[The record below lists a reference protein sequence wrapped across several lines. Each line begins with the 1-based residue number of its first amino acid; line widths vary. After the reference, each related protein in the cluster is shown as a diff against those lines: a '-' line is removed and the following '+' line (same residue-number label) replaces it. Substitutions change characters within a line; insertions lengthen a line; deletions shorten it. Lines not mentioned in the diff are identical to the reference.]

1 MSEHVHKVTLPSSSA
16 PSACGKLS
24 GLSAILEYPL
34 FIRCFLLGGGCSGT
48 LLLAGRLGGWKVR
61 DVPTGAP
68 TQQEI
73 PHTTIALI
81 LRAWLGTTQIACI
94 PEFSLFPV
102 EGVRSCLAGGGL
114 LVCLVG
120 GGLLFCLLSD
130 FSCSACVLVTGTL
143 AGGDGVSLSTVCFCF
158 VLRPSLPGG
167 GACEVFFVCVLVRRV
182 LAGILMAGGDGVSLS
197 LGAMVCWC
205 FCFVLRPS
213 LPGEVFFVR
222 VLVRRVLAP
231 LFVWPGS

>member
-48 LLLAGRLGGWKVR
+48 LLLAGRLGGRKVR

-73 PHTTIALI
+73 PHTTIALV

-94 PEFSLFPV
+94 PEFSLFTL

-114 LVCLVG
+114 LVCL
-120 GGLLFCLLSD
+120 LSD
-130 FSCSACVLVTGTL
+130 FSCSVCVLVTGTL

-167 GACEVFFVCVLVRRV
+167 GACVVVFVRVLVRRV
-182 LAGILMAGGDGVSLS
+182 LAGTLMAGGDGVSLS
-197 LGAMVCWC
+197 LGAMVC
-205 FCFVLRPS
+205 
-213 LPGEVFFVR
+213 
-222 VLVRRVLAP
+222 
-231 LFVWPGS
+231 